1 MKSKNLY
8 LVLSSECCGNRDPLS
23 VAEKALHAGVD
34 ILQMREKNITHREL
48 LSLGNKLSLLCKQF
62 HALFIVNDNP
72 LLAKELSA
80 DGVHLGQED
89 LLRFPLEETRR
100 LLGREKIIGLSTHC
114 LDQFIKANEQDF
126 DYLAFGPV
134 FPTKTKNYFIGTKDL
149 EQVLKI
155 ALKPVVLIG
164 GITQKNI
171 SKLTTMGAGNI
182 AMIRAI
188 TEAPDI
194 SEAVR
199 NFKEVLCG

>member
-1 MKSKNLY
+1 MKTKNLY
-8 LVLSSECCGNRDPLS
+8 LVLSSECCNNRDPLF
-23 VAEKALHAGVD
+23 VAREALCAGVD
-34 ILQMREKNITHREL
+34 ILQMREKNKSHREL
-48 LSLGNKLSLLCKQF
+48 LSLGKKLSLLCRQF
-62 HALFIVNDNP
+62 HALFIVNDDP

-89 LLRFPLEETRR
+89 LLSFPLAETRR
-100 LLGREKIIGLSTHC
+100 LLGRDKLIGVSTHSPN
-114 LDQFIKANEQDF
+114 QFRQANEQDY

-134 FPTKTKNYFIGTKDL
+134 FPTQTKNYFIGTKDL

-164 GITQKNI
+164 GITQNNI
-171 SKLTTMGAGNI
+171 SELTAMGAENI

-194 SEAVR
+194 AMAVR
-199 NFKEVLCG
+199 TFKEVLCG

>member
-1 MKSKNLY
+1 MKTKNLY

-34 ILQMREKNITHREL
+34 ILQMREKNKSRGEL
-48 LSLGNKLSLLCKQF
+48 LALGNKLSLLYKKF

-89 LLRFPLEETRR
+89 LLRFPMEETRR
-100 LLGREKIIGLSTHC
+100 LLGRDKLIGLSTHS
-114 LDQFIKANEQDF
+114 LEQFKKANEQDF

-164 GITQKNI
+164 GITHNNV
-171 SKLTTMGAGNI
+171 SELTAMGAGNI

-194 SEAVR
+194 AEAVR
-199 NFKEVLCG
+199 NFREVLCG